1 MTDVAATHAVRAA
14 SRANAAISQFVELP
28 RTGGSRSV
36 DTAFLGG
43 PRKAGSPTVKERFAT
58 LEQRFLPDKAKGVN
72 VKLQFKLSGSDGG
85 NWYVVIKDGKIK
97 VTEGTGPGAD
107 ATVIAK
113 ASDYQKMADGEMNK
127 TLAFLR
133 GKLKIEGDRK
143 YLDAWETW
151 FKPA

>member
-1 MTDVAATHAVRAA
+1 MTNVAATSAHRTIHATAQAA
-14 SRANAAISQFVELP
+14 SAAAAPSAASARA
-28 RTGGSRSV
+28 V

-43 PRKAGSPTVKERFAT
+43 PRKAGSPSVKERFST

-72 VKLQFKLSGSDGG
+72 VKLQFKLSGADGG
-85 NWYVVIKDGKIK
+85 EWYVVIKDGKIK
-97 VTEGTGPGAD
+97 VTKGTGPDPD

-133 GKLKIEGDRK
+133 GKLKIKGDRDK
-143 YLDAWETW
+143 IENFDTW
-151 FKPA
+151 FRKP